1 MRRTRNICCISFLL
15 IGALQLS
22 TVIQAA
28 DLFTALDLQNV
39 KPPTEAIAFNAEKL
53 DGKKVTLRDFRGKV
67 VFLNFWASW
76 CAPCR
81 EEMPAMEEL
90 YQAFK
95 DKGFVVMAVNVKES
109 QKAAAAFST
118 ELKLTYPILLDPKG
132 EVSVLYG
139 AWALP
144 LTYLIDREGVI
155 VARAFGPRAWAGQEA
170 RALIKQLLS
179 SS

>member
-1 MRRTRNICCISFLL
+1 MRRTRNISCISFLL
-15 IGALQLS
+15 TGALQFS

-39 KPPTEAIAFNAEKL
+39 KPPMEAIAFNAEKL

-67 VFLNFWASW
+67 VFLNFWATW

-95 DKGFVVMAVNVKES
+95 DKGLVVVAVNVKES

-118 ELKLTYPILLDPKG
+118 ELKLTYPILLDPTG

-170 RALIKQLLS
+170 RALIKQLLGS
-179 SS
+179 S

>member
-1 MRRTRNICCISFLL
+1 
-15 IGALQLS
+15 
-22 TVIQAA
+22 
-28 DLFTALDLQNV
+28 
-39 KPPTEAIAFNAEKL
+39 
-53 DGKKVTLRDFRGKV
+53 
-67 VFLNFWASW
+67 
-76 CAPCR
+76 
-81 EEMPAMEEL
+81 
-90 YQAFK
+90 
-95 DKGFVVMAVNVKES
+95 
-109 QKAAAAFST
+109 
-118 ELKLTYPILLDPKG
+118 ILLDPKG

>member
-1 MRRTRNICCISFLL
+1 
-15 IGALQLS
+15 
-22 TVIQAA
+22 
-28 DLFTALDLQNV
+28 
-39 KPPTEAIAFNAEKL
+39 
-53 DGKKVTLRDFRGKV
+53 
-67 VFLNFWASW
+67 
-76 CAPCR
+76 
-81 EEMPAMEEL
+81 MEEL

-95 DKGFVVMAVNVKES
+95 DKGFVVVAVNVKES
-109 QKAAAAFST
+109 QKAAASFST

-170 RALIKQLLS
+170 KALIKQLLKS
-179 SS
+179 S

>member
-1 MRRTRNICCISFLL
+1 MSRKCGICLVGLLL
-15 IGALQLS
+15 IGTLQSSNPL
-22 TVIQAA
+22 QAA
-28 DLFTALDLQNV
+28 DLFAALDIQTV
-39 KPPTEAIAFNAEKL
+39 KPSMEAISFTGEML
-53 DGKKVTLRDFRGKV
+53 DGKKASLGDFRGKV

-76 CAPCR
+76 CTSCR

-95 DKGFVVMAVNVKES
+95 DKGFVVLAVNVKES
-109 QKAAAAFST
+109 HTAAVAFSK
-118 ELKLTYPILLDPKG
+118 ELKVTYPIFLDPKG

-155 VARAFGPRAWAGQEA
+155 VARAFGPRAWAGPEA
-170 RALIKQLLS
+170 RALIKQLLRS
-179 SS
+179 S